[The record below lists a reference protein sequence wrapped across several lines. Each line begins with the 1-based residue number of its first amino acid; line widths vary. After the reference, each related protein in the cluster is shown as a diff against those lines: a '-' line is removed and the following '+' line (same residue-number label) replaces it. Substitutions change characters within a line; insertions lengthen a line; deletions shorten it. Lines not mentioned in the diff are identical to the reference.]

1 MRGLPKGELLLPIVA
16 LVANLWDPLEFRK
29 WVPEEGG
36 EVQACSWEGEH
47 AKRMRGKAGL
57 EKAAWNRVGPS
68 KNRKQEKKVAMFML
82 RSKGMVYLTGDFL
95 HLTDRKLKNF
105 GIFIQTCIKTK
116 QQTTVIEQ
124 ISPIS
129 HPGRG
134 LKLGPLS
141 IPIRSFPLLGEKTS
155 TSGSWDP

>member
-1 MRGLPKGELLLPIVA
+1 MEQSRT
-16 LVANLWDPLEFRK
+16 
-29 WVPEEGG
+29 
-36 EVQACSWEGEH
+36 VQ
-47 AKRMRGKAGL
+47 KQKAG
-57 EKAAWNRVGPS
+57 
-68 KNRKQEKKVAMFML
+68 KKGSYVHAEEQ
-82 RSKGMVYLTGDFL
+82 RDVVYLTEDFL

-155 TSGSWDP
+155 TSGSWDPCETVPWLRSGDPLQHM